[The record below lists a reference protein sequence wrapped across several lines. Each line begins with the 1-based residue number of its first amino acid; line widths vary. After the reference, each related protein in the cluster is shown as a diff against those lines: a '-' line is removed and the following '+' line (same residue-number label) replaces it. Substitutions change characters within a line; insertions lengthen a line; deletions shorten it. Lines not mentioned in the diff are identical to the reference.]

1 MIYLQ
6 FIEVADAVEDEFPEL
21 VVTGN
26 ESGMPSEE
34 PRQVIEKCLKH
45 LPQ

>member
-21 VVTGN
+21 VVKWN
-26 ESGMPSEE
+26 ESGMPSED
-34 PRQVIEKCLKH
+34 PRQVREKCLKR
-45 LPQ
+45 LPL